1 MKSFFAKG
9 LERIS
14 VACAA
19 IGGLWGIGIAASVV
33 GISGIAWAVRSASI
47 HLESS
52 PSIETRV
59 NIIDFE
65 KIGELVVLKVFDEFV
80 ITKTNETGNASATYI
95 TPCDALLSLDFS
107 KVQTLWTNDTYYV
120 TLPEFK
126 VLQPRVDRNGLELF
140 ETSKKMKGIFEH
152 TDKLRSEVLA
162 EAEDR
167 IAQIASEPQYHDAA
181 RTRTTNIVTSL
192 LCNGMGRE
200 AQEVQFCWI
209 WPDSQTNSIPSPM
222 EETP

>member
-1 MKSFFAKG
+1 MKSFFVKR

-19 IGGLWGIGIAASVV
+19 IGGLWGVGIAASVIGV
-33 GISGIAWAVRSASI
+33 SGIAWAI
-47 HLESS
+47 HAVAS
-52 PSIETRV
+52 PSIESRIVTTS
-59 NIIDFE
+59 FE
-65 KIGELVVLKVFDEFV
+65 KIGELIVLKVFDEF
-80 ITKTNETGNASATYI
+80 IIGKTNGNVSAIYI

-107 KVQTLWTNDTYYV
+107 KIQATRTNDTYYV

-126 VLQPRVDRNGLELF
+126 VIQNRVDRERLKQF
-140 ETSKKMKGIFEH
+140 ETSKKITGIFQH
-152 TDKLRSEVLA
+152 TDKLRSEILA
-162 EAEDR
+162 DAEDR
-167 IAQIASEPQYHDAA
+167 IAQIASEPQYRDAA
-181 RTRTTNIVTSL
+181 RAQTTNIVASL
-192 LCNGMGRE
+192 LYNGMGRE